1 MRRLFE
7 YIVDAVRRP
16 REELTRFQHR
26 VRYGWEIGVHGGRQ
40 LYRLRAE
47 GMAAELTYR
56 TIFALIPIVVLGL
69 VLFRVV
75 GGLEEVRGQVEEQLY
90 SFFGVPEIPAEYV
103 PPTESP
109 ADAESPAAAESPPE
123 PAGDG
128 TDSVADQSTLDETAA
143 DNAGEPPVTAPN
155 DGGTDPSA
163 SEADAKEE
171 ARASIRRALRDVTSK
186 VASLDFRS
194 IGFVGLILFIYAAI
208 ALADSVEDLFNRIFD
223 APNVRPIHIRFAI
236 HWSVITLG
244 SGLLALS
251 LYMSSQVID
260 WFGEIGAH
268 SSLTLILRHIL
279 SIAASWVLLFLLYA
293 LMPNTHVSLRSAVI
307 GAVVAAVLW
316 EAAKFGFQIYVA
328 TAVPYSAL
336 YGSLGLIPLFLFWI
350 YVTWWI
356 VLFGIILT
364 YTLQTL
370 RGRHPAR
377 EEEELLPGD
386 PDWMLP
392 IMTEVAREFRRGES
406 IEVQELADRLGLTGG
421 VVREMAAHLVGANL
435 LRRVEATME
444 SNAGLALARPAETI
458 TVREI
463 LKLAMQSRPNHDHP
477 AWNLLHILKEAEL
490 ETAADRTLA
499 DTLQPQAETATPT

>member
-1 MRRLFE
+1 
-7 YIVDAVRRP
+7 
-16 REELTRFQHR
+16 
-26 VRYGWEIGVHGGRQ
+26 
-40 LYRLRAE
+40 
-47 GMAAELTYR
+47 
-56 TIFALIPIVVLGL
+56 

-75 GGLEEVRGQVEEQLY
+75 GGLEEVRDQVEEQLY
-90 SFFGVPEIPAEYV
+90 SFFGVPDIPVDYV
-103 PPTESP
+103 PPPEPPGEAEATVEMEPAPEGGEEVDGDPASGQAP
-109 ADAESPAAAESPPE
+109 ADVTSPSVGAEGPVGSSAATVDQ
-123 PAGDG
+123 PAGR
-128 TDSVADQSTLDETAA
+128 A
-143 DNAGEPPVTAPN
+143 
-155 DGGTDPSA
+155 A
-163 SEADAKEE
+163 SEAEAKEE
-171 ARASIRRALRDVTSK
+171 ARASIRRALRDVTTK
-186 VASLDFRS
+186 VAALDFRS

-223 APNVRPIHIRFAI
+223 APSVRPIHIRFAI

-268 SSLTLILRHIL
+268 SSLRLILRHIL
-279 SIAASWVLLFLLYA
+279 SIAASWVLLFLIYA

-364 YTLQTL
+364 YALQTL

-406 IEVQELADRLGLTGG
+406 VEIQELADRLGLTGG
-421 VVREMAAHLVGANL
+421 VVREMAAHLIGANL

-444 SNAGLALARPAETI
+444 SSAGLALARPAETI
-458 TVREI
+458 TVQEI
-463 LKLAMQSRPNHDHP
+463 LQLAMQSRPNQDHP
-477 AWNLLHILKEAEL
+477 AWNLLRTLKAAEL
-490 ETAADRTLA
+490 KSAGDRTLA
-499 DTLQPQAETATPT
+499 DTLEAQPVAPATA